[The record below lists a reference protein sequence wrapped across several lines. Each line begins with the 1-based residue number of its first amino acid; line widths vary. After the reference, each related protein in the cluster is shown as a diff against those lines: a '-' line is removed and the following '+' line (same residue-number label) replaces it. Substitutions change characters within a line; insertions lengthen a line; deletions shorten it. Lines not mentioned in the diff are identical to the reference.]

1 LEFGR
6 IRIINTIIDVGL
18 RPNGLDF
25 RANFNY
31 KKNIDHEIGIALGSD
46 IQIYTMMV
54 LLLLF
59 ILLLLLLLFLRI

>member
-46 IQIYTMMV
+46 IQIQ
-54 LLLLF
+54 
-59 ILLLLLLLFLRI
+59 